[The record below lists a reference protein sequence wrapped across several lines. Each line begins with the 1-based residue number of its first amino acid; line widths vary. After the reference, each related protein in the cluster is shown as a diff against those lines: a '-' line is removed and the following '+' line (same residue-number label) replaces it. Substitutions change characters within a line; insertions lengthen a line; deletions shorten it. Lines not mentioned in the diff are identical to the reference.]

1 MLDVLIAGGG
11 ISGLAAARDL
21 TRAGRRVRLIEA
33 RGRLGGVIA
42 TEQIE
47 GVTVE
52 AGPDSLLMTKPSAA
66 ALCDELGLTLVPT
79 VTPRTAY
86 VLRDGQL
93 HAIPAGSVLGL
104 PATPDAIERAA
115 MLSPAG
121 RARLAR
127 DLTQP
132 ASADAAAAQD
142 AAWDDSIGAVMRRRF
157 GDEAVRYIAQ
167 PLLGGIHAGDVER
180 LSIRALFPRIATLDR
195 EPGSLLQAL
204 TRQRDESRAAPSS
217 ASGARTGLDAEGLF
231 RSIPTGLGTL
241 IDAIARDLPPDT
253 VTLRASIASLDPSA
267 PTPQPPDAAQRQQ
280 PRQSSSPSPRA
291 PHDAPSITATLSTG
305 EIVRA
310 RAVILALPAYVTAAL
325 VAPFDAS
332 LAALCGAIP
341 YSSSATITLAYRR
354 DDVPALPA
362 GSGFVVPRGES
373 ATRLLAASWVTSKWA
388 GRAPADIVM
397 LRAFAGGTLDRDLLD
412 RDDDDLVTLAHT
424 DLAALHGLRARP
436 LFARVYRWIDAGP
449 QYEVGHLARVAAIER
464 QLARHPGLFVT
475 GSALRG
481 IGIPD
486 TVADAR
492 AVAEQVHAWLARRG
506 EAPSQED

>member
-21 TRAGRRVRLIEA
+21 ARAGRRVRLIEA
-33 RGRLGGVIA
+33 RARLGGVIA

-52 AGPDSLLMTKPSAA
+52 TGPDSLLMTKPAAA

-79 VTPRTAY
+79 LTPRTAF
-86 VLRDGQL
+86 VLRAGQL

-104 PATPDAIERAA
+104 PATPDTIEQAS

-132 ASADAAAAQD
+132 DNGRPVERRAAANGD
-142 AAWDDSIGAVMRRRF
+142 DGGDWDDSIGAVMRRRF

-204 TRQRDESRAAPSS
+204 ARQRDDSR
-217 ASGARTGLDAEGLF
+217 GARGGLDAEGLF

-241 IDAIARDLPPDT
+241 VTAIARDLPADGIS
-253 VTLRASIASLDPSA
+253 LQASIARLDPG
-267 PTPQPPDAAQRQQ
+267 PPL
-280 PRQSSSPSPRA
+280 
-291 PHDAPSITATLSTG
+291 TATLSTG
-305 EIVRA
+305 EIVQA
-310 RAVILALPAYVTAAL
+310 RALILALPAYATASL
-325 VAPFDAS
+325 VAPFDAA
-332 LAALCGAIP
+332 LATLCGAIP

-354 DDVPALPA
+354 DDVKDPLA
-362 GSGFVVPRGES
+362 GTGFVVPRGES

-388 GRAPADIVM
+388 HRAPADIVM

-412 RDDDDLVTLAHT
+412 RDDDELATLAHT

-436 LFARVYRWIDAGP
+436 LFTRVYRWLDAGP
-449 QYEVGHLARVAAIER
+449 QYEVGHLARVAAIEA

-475 GSALRG
+475 GSAFRG

-492 AVAEQVHAWLARRG
+492 AVAEQVHSWLGA
-506 EAPSQED
+506 EAPAESRDSKSTDKMSDR